1 MSCTFPIEL
10 NLQKRPL
17 LLNTLHWFCLLTLW
31 AISVIGLLLNVP
43 DLENSLV
50 TPKYVNGE
58 LIAFDVIW
66 FVLLVAWTIF
76 AAVKAFRR
84 RLWPSLYSKKDKS
97 YLARVT
103 NLTLCGCSQF

>member
-1 MSCTFPIEL
+1 MI
-10 NLQKRPL
+10 
-17 LLNTLHWFCLLTLW
+17 TLW

-76 AAVKAFRR
+76 AVVKAFRR

-97 YLARVT
+97 YLGK
-103 NLTLCGCSQF
+103 NNKLYF